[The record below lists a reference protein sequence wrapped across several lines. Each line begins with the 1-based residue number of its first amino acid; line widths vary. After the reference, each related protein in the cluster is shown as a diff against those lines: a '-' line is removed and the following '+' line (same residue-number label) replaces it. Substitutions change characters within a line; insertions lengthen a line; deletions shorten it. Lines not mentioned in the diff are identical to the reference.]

1 METLKEAYIR
11 HDQLANDLMFDAQ
24 QLKALAPAGADGRKM
39 REVASVLKMR
49 GNALRRAASTLLNTS
64 DRLTEDAAGLF
75 IQIDA
80 QSLIWTGINLST
92 NPVEFEDCDFSNV
105 VFTDCDLRS
114 VTFTHCDL
122 RGARFV
128 RTNVAGL
135 RLVDCDV
142 DGLWFGN
149 EEEFK
154 NARFG
159 SPTDNAFCWNGGYI
173 GALTRGVIHSGCT
186 GQAIGLEHIAD
197 TGFTGYGSSADYR
210 ASRND

>member
-1 METLKEAYIR
+1 METRNELYLR
-11 HDQLANDLMFDAQ
+11 HDRLANEASTNK
-24 QLKALAPAGADGRKM
+24 LKK
-39 REVASVLKMR
+39 R
-49 GNALRRAASTLLNTS
+49 GNALRRAANALLNTS
-64 DRLTEDAAGLF
+64 DRLPEDTAGLF
-75 IQIDA
+75 VQIDA
-80 QSLIWTGINLST
+80 QSFSWTDVVLSGNT
-92 NPVEFEDCDFSNV
+92 VEFEECDFSNV
-105 VFTDCDLRS
+105 TFTDCDLRS

-135 RLVDCDV
+135 QLVECDI
-142 DGLWFGN
+142 DGLWFGD
-149 EEEFK
+149 EEEFY
-154 NARFG
+154 ARRYARP
-159 SPTDNAFCWNGGYI
+159 SNSAYCWNGGYI

>member
-1 METLKEAYIR
+1 METFKEAYMR
-11 HDQLANDLMFDAQ
+11 HDRLANEALSEAQ
-24 QLKALAPAGADGRKM
+24 RLKALAPAGADGRKM

-49 GNALRRAASTLLNTS
+49 GNALRLAANSIGLV
-64 DRLTEDAAGLF
+64 DGRLFVDAAGLF
-75 IQIDA
+75 VQIDA
-80 QSLIWTGINLST
+80 QALIWTGINLST

-186 GQAIGLEHIAD
+186 GQAIGLDHLAD

>member
-1 METLKEAYIR
+1 METLKEAYMR

-49 GNALRRAASTLLNTS
+49 GNALRRAARTLLNTS

-75 IQIDA
+75 IQINA
-80 QSLIWTGINLST
+80 QALIWTGINLST
-92 NPVEFEDCDFSNV
+92 NPVEFEECSFRNV
-105 VFTDCDLRS
+105 TFTDCDLRS
-114 VTFTHCDL
+114 VTFKRCDL

-128 RTNVAGL
+128 RTNVSGL
-135 RLVDCDV
+135 RLVECDI
-142 DGLWFGN
+142 DELWFGD
-149 EEEFK
+149 EEEFYARR
-154 NARFG
+154 NARP
-159 SPTDNAFCWNGGYI
+159 SNSAYCWNGGYI

-186 GQAIGLEHIAD
+186 GQAIGLDHLAD

>member
-1 METLKEAYIR
+1 METLKEAYMR
-11 HDQLANDLMFDAQ
+11 HDILTNEALSEAQ
-24 QLKALAPAGADGRKM
+24 QLKALVPAGADGREM
-39 REVASVLKMR
+39 RKVASWIEKR
-49 GNALRRAASTLLNTS
+49 GNALRRAANSLLVA
-64 DRLTEDAAGLF
+64 DGRLTEDAAGLF
-75 IQIDA
+75 VEIDVT
-80 QSLIWTGINLST
+80 SFSWTGINLST
-92 NPVEFEDCDFSNV
+92 NPVEFEDCDFSNA

-114 VTFTHCDL
+114 VTFTRCDL

-135 RLVDCDV
+135 RLVGCDI
-142 DGLWFGN
+142 DGLWFGD
-149 EEEFK
+149 EEEFY
-154 NARFG
+154 ARRYARP
-159 SPTDNAFCWNGGYI
+159 SNSAFCWNGGYI

>member
-1 METLKEAYIR
+1 METFKEAYMR
-11 HDQLANDLMFDAQ
+11 HDILANEALSEAQ
-24 QLKALAPAGADGRKM
+24 RLKALAPAGADGRKM
-39 REVASVLKMR
+39 REVASVLKRR
-49 GNALRRAASTLLNTS
+49 GNALRLAANSIGLVDGRLLV
-64 DRLTEDAAGLF
+64 DAAGLF
-75 IQIDA
+75 VQIDA

-105 VFTDCDLRS
+105 TFTDCDLRS

-135 RLVDCDV
+135 RLVECDI
-142 DGLWFGN
+142 DGLWFGD
-149 EEEFK
+149 EEEFYARR
-154 NARFG
+154 NARP
-159 SPTDNAFCWNGGYI
+159 SNSAFCWNGGYI

-186 GQAIGLEHIAD
+186 GQAIGLEHLAD